1 MKIKNISPLGDI
13 WNPFTGDVAAG
24 AVIDVPDDV
33 AAALLKQSEDF
44 EAAAEPR
51 TSKEAAK

>member
-1 MKIKNISPLGDI
+1 MKIKNISPLGDV
-13 WNPFTGDVAAG
+13 WNPFTGDVAEG
-24 AVIDVPDDV
+24 AVIDVPEDV
-33 AAALLKQSEDF
+33 AAMLLEQAENF